1 MRSLI
6 EKQAIA
12 LAAVGILKLNGCHVL
27 TINTSHLTPVIDID
41 KPFER
46 LRRKAAHITEV
57 HRGIVNKICVATCQ
71 GCLVRWP
78 DDGLDLP
85 EQLTTTLNPYSPEL
99 ISVWPKNF

>member
-1 MRSLI
+1 MRSLV

-12 LAAVGILKLNGCHVL
+12 LTAVGRLKLHGCDVL
-27 TINTSHLTPVIDID
+27 TINTQHLTPVIDID
-41 KPFER
+41 KPFDK
-46 LRRKAAHITEV
+46 LRGKAAHITEV
-57 HRGIVNKICVATCQ
+57 HRGTVNKICVATLS